1 MVLCGSRG
9 FSVAN
14 MFEHRYILFLNS
26 IYDDSENQLKITTI
40 LQIFGFSE
48 VLQTI
53 SVEFPYKN
61 SAKLRKNRKFAKWRL
76 ILEVIQNPTK
86 IQNKPELKPVPN
98 REPHG
103 AARYQVRLP
112 ADQYTIRSSCATA
125 QKSTLSVAS
134 QQQAPTVVNSEI
146 QDLSR
151 EANAT

>member
-1 MVLCGSRG
+1 M
-9 FSVAN
+9 AN

-86 IQNKPELKPVPN
+86 IQNKPELKN

-103 AARYQVRLP
+103 AARYR
-112 ADQYTIRSSCATA
+112 TITSGP
-125 QKSTLSVAS
+125 VY
-134 QQQAPTVVNSEI
+134 N
-146 QDLSR
+146 
-151 EANAT
+151 